1 MLLIP
6 LSTDAPIYYRPWG
19 TLGLI
24 VVNVLV
30 FFIWGLG
37 GFGTPDEVL
46 GRYGLTHGVGLY
58 PVQWLTSNFLHGTF
72 VHLVFN
78 MFFLWAFGLVVEGKV
93 GAGPFLGIFATI
105 AIGES
110 AAEQVCLLWAS
121 PGVSVGASSAIFGLM
136 AIALV
141 WAPRNEMTVGY
152 SWVLRTGLW
161 EAPIQTFA
169 LLMIVLQLGLAV
181 FLGFRVTSELLH
193 LAGAALGFGIAWLF
207 LKKNWVDCE
216 NWDLFS
222 VMAGRNVRS
231 IDGEVILARST
242 QQLTREGKKRK
253 KKKPLDPIRRK
264 VKHLE
269 RLRALLADGKPFAA
283 YDEWSAARHFAQ
295 EWAPYKTDVINLGSQ
310 LQIAGHL
317 REALEV
323 HLEFIER
330 FPVDADRVRIEAAEI
345 LFRHQKRPHAAVR
358 ACEPLDA
365 SKLPPDLAKRLTAL
379 RKEASLLIDSGH
391 IEIEGMPNL

>member
-24 VVNVLV
+24 AVNVLV
-30 FFIWGLG
+30 FLVWAAG
-37 GFGTPDEVL
+37 GFGNPDEVL
-46 GRYGLTHGVGLY
+46 TRFGLTHGGGPY
-58 PVQWLTSNFLHGTF
+58 PIQWVTSNFLHEGL
-72 VHLVFN
+72 VHLVLN
-78 MFFLWAFGLVVEGKV
+78 MFFLWAFGLVVEGKI

-105 AIGES
+105 AVVEC
-110 AAEQVCLLWAS
+110 AAEQLCLLWAA

-161 EAPIQTFA
+161 EVPIQTFA
-169 LLMIVLQLGLAV
+169 MLMIVLQIALAAFLKFRLG
-181 FLGFRVTSELLH
+181 SELLH

-222 VMAGRNVRS
+222 VMAGRNIRS
-231 IDGEVILARST
+231 IDGEVIPSRPV

-269 RLRALLADGKPFAA
+269 RLRSLLADGKPFAA
-283 YDEWSAARHFAQ
+283 YDEWTAARHFAQ

-310 LQIAGHL
+310 LQIAGYL

-330 FPVDADRVRIEAAEI
+330 FPGDADRVRIEAAEI

-358 ACEPLDA
+358 TCEPLDA
-365 SKLPPDLAKRLTAL
+365 EKLPPDLAKRVKTL